1 MILTAVPMVTGL
13 FLFIASWF
21 DFVLVGTAESQT
33 LAGAL
38 LALGGFAAA
47 NALQGLW
54 RLVAGWLLIAALEFG
69 NPATFGT
76 QNLGQTLF
84 SSGYTSVMTRSGG
97 LGVVDPVDMHGS
109 TVCDKLCKVGVC
121 DPATTDGTGAY
132 VPGWFDL
139 NEAISDGCE

>member
-1 MILTAVPMVTGL
+1 MSKKHPAHARKAAPQPKAMPRYRQLFMVLTAVPMVTGL

-54 RLVAGWLLIAALEFG
+54 RLAAGWLLIAAAIWL
-69 NPATFGT
+69 AVT
-76 QNLGQTLF
+76 QPLSPLRWVAIAIGA
-84 SSGYTSVMTRSGG
+84 VG
-97 LGVVDPVDMHGS
+97 LGLVLASFVARYREVRQGQ
-109 TVCDKLCKVGVC
+109 K
-121 DPATTDGTGAY
+121 
-132 VPGWFDL
+132 
-139 NEAISDGCE
+139 